1 MLRRDFEAA
10 PRPQTG
16 METPCI
22 RNCAVHPALPL
33 CVGCGRLLDEIARW
47 AEMTADERR
56 GVMAQLPARLAGM
69 AAAPAAA
76 NA

>member
-1 MLRRDFEAA
+1 
-10 PRPQTG
+10 

-47 AEMTADERR
+47 AEMTVDERR